1 MQNSHKIC
9 FSSGF
14 DHGPGS
20 QTWHHVTISQLEE
33 AGDSSQENFQMSV
46 RVDGVLIQE
55 PITNNLGKN
64 YEGIKAYI
72 SSPDNWSLGRLASW
86 GTLDKHSVHNLRF
99 IESRQRY
106 TVNLGKKVFTI
117 RIGPANLADAKAF
130 CKSEGKIIYQPTYE
144 SIHKLIYNKVSKYG
158 VTTFWTRAQYQ
169 YHKNDKNKV
178 NLTSGTMKWMDSTG
192 TSAVP
197 SWIYNQWKHTHELY
211 KRHGGCVVA
220 GVNDRGFQ
228 LTAVDCNT
236 EVADTVC
243 QPA

>member
-1 MQNSHKIC
+1 MY

-33 AGDSSQENFQMSV
+33 AGDSSQENFKMSI

-72 SSPDNWSLGRLASW
+72 SSPFNRRSLGQGYRQ
-86 GTLDKHSVHNLRF
+86 GNIDKHSLHNLRF
-99 IESRQRY
+99 IESRQCY
-106 TVNLGKKVFTI
+106 TVNLGSKVFTI
-117 RIGPANLADAKAF
+117 RIGPSTLAEAKTF
-130 CKSEGKIIYQPTYE
+130 CTSVGKTIYQPTYE

-158 VTTFWTRAQYQ
+158 VTTFWTQAQYQ
-169 YHKNDKNKV
+169 YYKYDNNKNS
-178 NLTSGTMKWMDSTG
+178 LTLGTMKWMDSTA

-220 GVNDRGFQ
+220 GVNDRGHQ
-228 LTAVDCNT
+228 LTAVDCSN

>member
-1 MQNSHKIC
+1 
-9 FSSGF
+9 
-14 DHGPGS
+14 
-20 QTWHHVTISQLEE
+20 
-33 AGDSSQENFQMSV
+33 MSI

-72 SSPDNWSLGRLASW
+72 SSPFNRWSLGRR
-86 GTLDKHSVHNLRF
+86 TLDKHSLHNLRF
-99 IESRQRY
+99 IESRQCY
-106 TVNLGKKVFTI
+106 TVNLGSKVYTI
-117 RIGPANLADAKAF
+117 RIGPSTLAEAKTF
-130 CKSEGKIIYQPTYE
+130 CTSVGKTIYQPTYE

-178 NLTSGTMKWMDSTG
+178 NLTLGTMKWMDSTD

-211 KRHGGCVVA
+211 KRHGGCVAA
-220 GVNDRGFQ
+220 GVNDRGYQ

-236 EVADTVC
+236 EVADIVC